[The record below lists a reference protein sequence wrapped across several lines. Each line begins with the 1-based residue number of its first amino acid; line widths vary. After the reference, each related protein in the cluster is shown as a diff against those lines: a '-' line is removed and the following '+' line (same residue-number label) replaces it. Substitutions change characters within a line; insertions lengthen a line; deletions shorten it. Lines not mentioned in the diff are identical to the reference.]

1 MHRSGRMT
9 AKGWVTERQVAAFV
23 VLIFCQVPPTPLIKS
38 KSKEKRVHAAVAY
51 FQCKH
56 YKQAHEGNIFS
67 GNTYFHW
74 TQCKNFL
81 LMEFSLNNRE
91 KNCFHTGSF
100 GSKHG
105 YDKCFPKC
113 HQDQSLQLLWK
124 FQNSPKNPK
133 CCFFF
138 FFKSLNHIFKLG
150 FLLLLTLEYD
160 N

>member
-9 AKGWVTERQVAAFV
+9 AKGWVTERQAAAFV

-105 YDKCFPKC
+105 YDKFP
-113 HQDQSLQLLWK
+113 QMPPG
-124 FQNSPKNPK
+124 PKSAAAMEISELSKEPQML
-133 CCFFF
+133 FFF
-138 FFKSLNHIFKLG
+138 FF
-150 FLLLLTLEYD
+150 
-160 N
+160 

>member
-1 MHRSGRMT
+1 M
-9 AKGWVTERQVAAFV
+9 FLL
-23 VLIFCQVPPTPLIKS
+23 LISNVNITS
-38 KSKEKRVHAAVAY
+38 KLMRV
-51 FQCKH
+51 
-56 YKQAHEGNIFS
+56 IFS
-67 GNTYFHW
+67 VEITYFHW

-105 YDKCFPKC
+105 FDKCFPKC
-113 HQDQSLQLLWK
+113 HQDRSLQLLWK

-133 CCFFF
+133 CCCVF